1 MKRLVAFATLADVR
15 HREIARPSAT
25 PTPTGRRT
33 TSRSGRFAILLWIQL
48 SRVRTSW
55 RPYLIVSSAM
65 PLGIAVLMRA
75 VMDETQVE
83 EYGKQIVA
91 GSAVL
96 AIAMTAIV
104 MLAQRM
110 AALKESRAIDYYS
123 TLPVARG
130 AVVGAVLLSF
140 AVFALPGTLIVL
152 AVGAA
157 MFDLSLAALWVAVP
171 VWALA
176 SFALAGMG
184 VAIGFGA
191 PDEQLAGMYSNL
203 AMMAVLF
210 LGILPGE
217 TIPGWLSPLKAVL
230 PSTYAVNALKPGL
243 SDGALSGVGP
253 DLLILA
259 LFGALS
265 FWAVRGPLWPRGE

>member
-1 MKRLVAFATLADVR
+1 MSMTTD
-15 HREIARPSAT
+15 S
-25 PTPTGRRT
+25 TGR
-33 TSRSGRFAILLWIQL
+33 FLILLRMQMA
-48 SRVRTSW
+48 RVRTAW

-75 VMDETQVE
+75 VMEEEQVE
-83 EYGKQIVA
+83 EFGVQIVA
-91 GSAVL
+91 GSAIL

-104 MLAQRM
+104 MLAQRV
-110 AALKESRAIDYYS
+110 ASLKESGAIDLYS

-130 AVVGAVLLSF
+130 AVIGAVLVSF
-140 AVFALPGTLIVL
+140 AIFALPGTIIV
-152 AVGAA
+152 VGLGAL
-157 MFDLSLAALWVAVP
+157 MFDLSLAALWTVVP
-171 VWALA
+171 VWALG
-176 SFALAGMG
+176 SFALAGVG

-210 LGILPGE
+210 LGILPAE
-217 TIPGWLSPLKAVL
+217 KIPGWLGPVRAVL

-243 SDGALSGVGP
+243 EGSSMSGVGVEF
-253 DLLILA
+253 IVLA

-265 FWAVRGPLWPRGE
+265 FWAVRGPLWPHSE